1 MVGTERYVRN
11 STADFLVFTK
21 DSETDGIE
29 VRVQDHEVWL
39 TQKGIGQLF
48 DVDRSVVAKHLRNI
62 FAENELSESTTCA
75 KFAQVADNGKTYH
88 YKFYSLPAIIAVGYR
103 TNSTRATQFR
113 QWATKVL
120 DTFTRQGYV
129 LDKDRLIN
137 GQIFDE
143 DYFDHLVSE
152 IQEIRASE
160 RRFYQKITDIYATAV
175 DYSVD
180 SKTTKDFFATVQ
192 NKMHYAVHGSTA
204 AEVIVQR
211 ADHTKDHMGL
221 TSWKNA
227 PNGKISKHKEESRHM
242 DTLMSLQMSDPIAQH
257 LGSWSQEINVLSICL
272 RIALAVFLT
281 SVIGCE
287 RSSKRHSAGLR
298 TFVLISFSSTICM
311 ILDIYL
317 MQTQAIDIP
326 ILSAATMISAASISG
341 KSILFS
347 SRGQIKGLTTSAALW
362 SCAALGFTIGA
373 GLYTVT
379 LIVFAF
385 LLCILSAF
393 PTIEVYLKNRS
404 NHFEIHLELKNIE
417 YLRDFVTV
425 SRRLGLR
432 IDDIESNPAY
442 VGSGLS
448 VYTITVTICS
458 SELKKYKTHHEIIEA
473 LKSLD
478 YIYHLEELR

>member
-1 MVGTERYVRN
+1 MAGTERYVRN
-11 STADFLVFTK
+11 STTDFLVFTK

-129 LDKDRLIN
+129 LDKNRLIN

-227 PNGKISKHKEESRHM
+227 PNGKIVKADVSVAKNYLQQDELQELNEIVTMYLDYATRQARRHIPM
-242 DTLMSLQMSDPIAQH
+242 TMQDWA
-257 LGSWSQEINVLSICL
+257 E
-272 RIALAVFLT
+272 
-281 SVIGCE
+281 
-287 RSSKRHSAGLR
+287 K
-298 TFVLISFSSTICM
+298 
-311 ILDIYL
+311 LD
-317 MQTQAIDIP
+317 
-326 ILSAATMISAASISG
+326 
-341 KSILFS
+341 
-347 SRGQIKGLTTSAALW
+347 
-362 SCAALGFTIGA
+362 
-373 GLYTVT
+373 
-379 LIVFAF
+379 AF
-385 LLCILSAF
+385 LQFNDAEIL
-393 PTIEVYLKNRS
+393 
-404 NHFEIHLELKNIE
+404 
-417 YLRDFVTV
+417 
-425 SRRLGLR
+425 
-432 IDDIESNPAY
+432 
-442 VGSGLS
+442 
-448 VYTITVTICS
+448 
-458 SELKKYKTHHEIIEA
+458 
-473 LKSLD
+473 
-478 YIYHLEELR
+478 